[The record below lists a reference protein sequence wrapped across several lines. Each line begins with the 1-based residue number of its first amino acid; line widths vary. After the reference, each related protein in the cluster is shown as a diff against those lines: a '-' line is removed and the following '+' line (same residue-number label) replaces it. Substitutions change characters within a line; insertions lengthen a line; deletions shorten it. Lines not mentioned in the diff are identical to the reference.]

1 LGCFKNS
8 YGDAGI
14 SSQLQKVDNLGD
26 ENYLS
31 TLNCQLLVGAV
42 NAASH
47 YFNAFRV
54 SLIIV
59 LKEMSG
65 CAT

>member
-1 LGCFKNS
+1 MGCFKNS

-14 SSQLQKVDNLGD
+14 GSQRQKVDNLGD
-26 ENYLS
+26 ENCLPP
-31 TLNCQLLVGAV
+31 LNRQLLVGAV